1 MDPRHPHDPDWRPA
15 SLSATELGFTRRPPV
30 PWLSPSLLLRT
41 GLRTALAHTFG
52 AYLDKRELQ
61 GALPARTYHQTGD
74 DGELWLDFVADLG
87 DGFDATYSVAYL
99 LAQPSLNVSGHDLP
113 RGDVLVM
120 GGDLVYPTASMQGY
134 EDRCKGPY
142 TAALP
147 LPPTDRPQP
156 TLYALPANHD
166 WYDGL
171 TAFLRLFVGQR
182 IDHVGGWRTEQSR
195 SYFAVELPHRWWLY
209 ALDEAYGGYI
219 DDPQLVYFEEA
230 ARRLGHGDRVIVVAP
245 EPTWSKPDPAG
256 YATLDFFLRTII
268 APTGATVPLLVAGDQ
283 HYYARYEHPDR
294 QLVTCGGG
302 GAYLS
307 ATHRLPEQITVPP
320 RETIVRKASPR
331 QEYALA
337 ARYPEARRSR
347 RLGWGVFGRLP
358 ARNPGFAAL
367 VGAIQTLL
375 MLSVAETV
383 RTVSD
388 TEGRLVTIPLALMV
402 LVVLGGAVGLAY
414 IPTGGPK
421 GGRHFL
427 AGTLHGVLHLALGL
441 LGGLLWAHLPVVE
454 WTWPLPLLVA
464 MLLYLPVAGL
474 AGSLLVAAYL
484 LVAAEFEIN
493 LNELF
498 AAQGI
503 EDYKSF
509 LRLHIARD
517 GSLTIYP
524 VGIDRVCRRWR
535 ADPDADRPDAPWIV
549 PDQPDRLRPR
559 LVEDPITIR

>member
-1 MDPRHPHDPDWRPA
+1 M
-15 SLSATELGFTRRPPV
+15 
-30 PWLSPSLLLRT
+30 
-41 GLRTALAHTFG
+41 
-52 AYLDKRELQ
+52 
-61 GALPARTYHQTGD
+61 
-74 DGELWLDFVADLG
+74 
-87 DGFDATYSVAYL
+87 
-99 LAQPSLNVSGHDLP
+99 
-113 RGDVLVM
+113 
-120 GGDLVYPTASMQGY
+120 
-134 EDRCKGPY
+134 
-142 TAALP
+142 
-147 LPPTDRPQP
+147 
-156 TLYALPANHD
+156 
-166 WYDGL
+166 
-171 TAFLRLFVGQR
+171 
-182 IDHVGGWRTEQSR
+182 
-195 SYFAVELPHRWWLY
+195 
-209 ALDEAYGGYI
+209 
-219 DDPQLVYFEEA
+219 
-230 ARRLGHGDRVIVVAP
+230 
-245 EPTWSKPDPAG
+245 
-256 YATLDFFLRTII
+256 
-268 APTGATVPLLVAGDQ
+268 
-283 HYYARYEHPDR
+283 
-294 QLVTCGGG
+294 
-302 GAYLS
+302 
-307 ATHRLPEQITVPP
+307 PP